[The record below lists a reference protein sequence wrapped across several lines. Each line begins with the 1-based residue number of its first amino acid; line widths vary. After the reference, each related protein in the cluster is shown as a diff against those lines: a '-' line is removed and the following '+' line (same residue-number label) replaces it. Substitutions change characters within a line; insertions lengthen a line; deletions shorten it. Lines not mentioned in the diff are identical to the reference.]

1 MYWDT
6 FPLKLTGDLDTKV
19 MIFAKDVAIN
29 RALRRLREASF
40 KVILHI
46 HTQALDWTLEK
57 GEATNLI
64 LTSGLLSNT

>member
-1 MYWDT
+1 M
-6 FPLKLTGDLDTKV
+6 
-19 MIFAKDVAIN
+19 AIN
-29 RALRRLREASF
+29 RTLRKLREALF
-40 KVILHI
+40 TVLLHI